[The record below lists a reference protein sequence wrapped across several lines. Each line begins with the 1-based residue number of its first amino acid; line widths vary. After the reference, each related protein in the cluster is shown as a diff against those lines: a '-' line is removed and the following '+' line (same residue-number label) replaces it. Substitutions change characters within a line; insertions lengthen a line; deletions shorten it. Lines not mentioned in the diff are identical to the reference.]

1 MTLLIN
7 YIRQRLLSLDFTNPL
22 VYLDL
27 LAALFLMVGFLVYM
41 RRFPSFRVILGTF
54 FLIACSVI
62 LIWGGF
68 LFTGLVFGFASVLV
82 LVSLPLIFSSEIRH
96 YLGKLGRFSYLRPA
110 ILESQKKER
119 FIRDLVGA
127 VYELAERKIGGTIV
141 VARKTGLEQT
151 IETGVIL
158 DAVFGAKLLRT
169 IFFASGPLHDGAVI
183 IRDGRVLAAACLL
196 PVSSEIKL
204 DPPLGTRH
212 RAGLSITR
220 DTDTVVIIISEQR
233 GEVSLAENGKLEI
246 NLERAILTE
255 KLTKL
260 L

>member
-7 YIRQRLLSLDFTNPL
+7 YIRQRLLNLDFTNPL

-27 LAALFLMVGFLVYM
+27 LAALFLVVGFLVYM

-68 LFTGLVFGFASVLV
+68 LFTGLVFGFASLLV
-82 LVSLPLIFSSEIRH
+82 LVSLPLIFSAEIRH

-110 ILESQKKER
+110 IMESQKKER
-119 FIRDLVGA
+119 FIKDLVGA
-127 VYELAERKIGGTIV
+127 VYELAERKIGGTV
-141 VARKTGLEQT
+141 VIARKTGLEQT
-151 IETGVIL
+151 IETGVMI
-158 DAVFGAKLLRT
+158 DALFGVKLLRT
-169 IFFASGPLHDGAVI
+169 IFFPKSPLHDGAIVV
-183 IRDGRVLAAACLL
+183 RDGRVVAAACLL

-220 DTDTVVIIISEQR
+220 DTDAVVVIISEQR
-233 GEVSLAENGKLEI
+233 GEVSLAENGKLQI
-246 NLERAILTE
+246 NVDRDTLAEQLN
-255 KLTKL
+255 KL